1 MQVYNRC
8 RQAESVPDA
17 KGWGVQGRIIK
28 FALNLSTYCI
38 YFYFTFIFAET
49 SILLFFI
56 ILFLENIGYSHT
68 ELQEGKLAYNL
79 NYYSYYLFLM
89 SIDIFQT

>member
-49 SILLFFI
+49 SILLFFLSYSLK
-56 ILFLENIGYSHT
+56 ILAT
-68 ELQEGKLAYNL
+68 VTQ
-79 NYYSYYLFLM
+79 NYKKVS
-89 SIDIFQT
+89 